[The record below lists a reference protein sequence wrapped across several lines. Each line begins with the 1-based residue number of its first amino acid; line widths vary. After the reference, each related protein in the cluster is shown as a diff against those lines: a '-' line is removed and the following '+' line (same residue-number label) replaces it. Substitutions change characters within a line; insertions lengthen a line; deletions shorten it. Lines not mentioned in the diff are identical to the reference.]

1 MILTLIIAIGIV
13 AVAVIGIDL
22 YRAKRRVKRLRK
34 ELNSIKGWSD
44 NKYSNNKNKNDNG
57 KQ

>member
-22 YRAKRRVKRLRK
+22 YRARRRTKRLHK
-34 ELNSIKGWSD
+34 ELNINWSD
-44 NKYSNNKNKNDNG
+44 NKYSNNKKNKNDNG
-57 KQ
+57 K

>member
-1 MILTLIIAIGIV
+1 MILILIIAIGIIT
-13 AVAVIGIDL
+13 AAVIGIDL
-22 YRAKRRVKRLRK
+22 YRARRRVKRLHK
-34 ELNSIKGWSD
+34 ELNKWSD